1 MATNLIASFGSI
13 NEYCERGRTKMEIG
27 KMVLSDLPDD
37 LSTWLENLEGLTEI
51 SKVNVMIPVYYRD
64 QEGKVFFIS
73 DYVLHDNK
81 AFEKNAPA
89 GLYRGGALLE
99 IKTREGRIVIYDERY
114 KWLRMVGGIARFNEG
129 FDLMKTAVRE
139 GVVEELSVLANGEK
153 TRLVP
158 TGTSGC
164 IGFSVEGWGITA
176 EVIEE
181 TGSLSVIKTTF
192 NEANHAFEMVVR
204 WDISN
209 YDGLIVLHSEDWFR
223 GGHSG
228 FVPFVIND
236 KGEVVGLYDGR
247 HGFVPMPMQTLHPT
261 LISVL

>member
-1 MATNLIASFGSI
+1 
-13 NEYCERGRTKMEIG
+13 MEIG
-27 KMVLSDLPDD
+27 KILLSDLPED
-37 LSTWLENLEGLTEI
+37 LSIWLEKLEGLTEI

-73 DYVLHDNK
+73 DYILHDNK
-81 AFEKNAPA
+81 AFEKSAPA
-89 GLYRGGALLE
+89 GLYRGGAVLE

-129 FDLMKTAVRE
+129 LDLMNTAIRE
-139 GVVEELSVLANGEK
+139 GVIEELSVLANGEK

-158 TGTSGC
+158 IGTSGA
-164 IGFSVEGWGITA
+164 IGLSVESWGITA

-192 NEANHAFEMVVR
+192 NQANHAFEMVVS

-209 YDGLIVLHSEDWFR
+209 YDGLIVLHSEDWYR

-247 HGFVPMPMQTLHPT
+247 HGFVPIPVQKLHPT
-261 LISVL
+261 LESVL